1 MFHNQPR
8 FLFIPFYFFQL
19 FVFRSNLIPFNSFHF
34 ILAVIDIYSLFS
46 SLVSSYIILLLLL
59 SISYDY
65 YCYQLFYIN
74 NPYKLFERKGRTVR
88 DARWETDW
96 ERLSW
101 RKRKGRDGQ
110 KELTGRRK
118 WKENWWNIDQIDKK
132 NGQIDETLI

>member
-46 SLVSSYIILLLLL
+46 SLVSSYIILLLLS

-65 YCYQLFYIN
+65 YCYLLFYIN

-88 DARWETDW
+88 DAR
-96 ERLSW
+96 
-101 RKRKGRDGQ
+101 
-110 KELTGRRK
+110 
-118 WKENWWNIDQIDKK
+118 
-132 NGQIDETLI
+132 